1 MLFIAVKE
9 NWPSLTCKI
18 KELEIWVEGFVIF
31 EMLLILSVWKNEYWW
46 RRGEWLLVEGGM
58 VAQWPWLALP
68 PHQRRAATTQ
78 VPPWPPSYTVGSPPP
93 TPPQPQPPLQITAAR
108 AASNLHTTPAVQKRC
123 PREFIVLAK
132 YDSGELMIVKASE
145 KTKNYEYWDVMMCLL
160 STYKSILW
168 K

>member
-1 MLFIAVKE
+1 MPFIEVRE

-18 KELEIWVEGFVIF
+18 KELEIWVEVLAIL
-31 EMLLILSVWKNEYWW
+31 EMLLSVWKNEYWW

-78 VPPWPPSYTVGSPPP
+78 VPPWPPSYTVGPPP
-93 TPPQPQPPLQITAAR
+93 PHPPLQITAAR

-132 YDSGELMIVKASE
+132 YDSGEVMMVKASE
-145 KTKNYEYWDVMMCLL
+145 KTKNYEYWDFMMCLL
-160 STYKSILW
+160 SSYKSILW

>member
-18 KELEIWVEGFVIF
+18 KELDIWVEGLVIL
-31 EMLLILSVWKNEYWW
+31 EMLLSAWKNEYWW

-68 PHQRRAATTQ
+68 PHQRRAASTQ
-78 VPPWPPSYTVGSPPP
+78 VPPWPPSYTVGPPLHP
-93 TPPQPQPPLQITAAR
+93 LWVPPQLQITADR

-123 PREFIVLAK
+123 PREFIVLTK
-132 YDSGELMIVKASE
+132 YDPGELMMVKAR
-145 KTKNYEYWDVMMCLL
+145 
-160 STYKSILW
+160 KSVW
-168 K
+168 KD

>member
-18 KELEIWVEGFVIF
+18 KELDIWVEGLVIL
-31 EMLLILSVWKNEYWW
+31 EILLSVWKIEYWW

-78 VPPWPPSYTVGSPPP
+78 VPPHTQWVPPSTPCGSPP
-93 TPPQPQPPLQITAAR
+93 QLQITAAR

-132 YDSGELMIVKASE
+132 YVPGELMMVKASE
-145 KTKNYEYWDVMMCLL
+145 KTNNYEHLDFMMRLL
-160 STYKSILW
+160 STYKSIVW
-168 K
+168 